1 MSQNK
6 AFSTPFILAVLCI
19 YFSYFLHG
27 ISVITLAQNMTSLAE
42 KFSTDNAGIAYLI
55 SGIGLG
61 RLISILF
68 FGVISDKF
76 GRRAVILMAVIMYL
90 LFFFGI
96 PACPNLTLAY
106 CLAVCVGIANS
117 ALDTGGYP
125 ALMECFPKASG
136 SAVILVKAMVS
147 FGQMFYPMLVSYM
160 LLNNIW
166 YGYGLII
173 PGILFVLI
181 TLMLLK
187 SKFPSQLVDASVA
200 NELPQMNS
208 KPLVWLEGVSSVLF
222 GVAAFSTFYVIV
234 VWMPKYAMAFAGMSE
249 AEAYELKV
257 AAMVHDIGKLKL
269 SEYLY
274 GRTNESLPEEEKKYM
289 SMHSKISYDVLKK
302 YDYSDNI
309 MEVVLSHHECYDG
322 SGYPNGLVGEDIP
335 IGARILKVTDEFAA
349 LISDRPY
356 RKAFDIDTAVSI
368 MIDEV
373 KNLDMKAFIL
383 FQRLIHEETTLEL
396 IKNSRIDIDDLDISD
411 ILDI

>member
-1 MSQNK
+1 MN
-6 AFSTPFILAVLCI
+6 
-19 YFSYFLHG
+19 
-27 ISVITLAQNMTSLAE
+27 NE
-42 KFSTDNAGIAYLI
+42 LI
-55 SGIGLG
+55 DYVVNDFKSGIKH
-61 RLISILF
+61 
-68 FGVISDKF
+68 GVLV
-76 GRRAVILMAVIMYL
+76 A
-90 LFFFGI
+90 
-96 PACPNLTLAY
+96 NLTYALAKEY
-106 CLAVCVGIANS
+106 
-117 ALDTGGYP
+117 
-125 ALMECFPKASG
+125 
-136 SAVILVKAMVS
+136 
-147 FGQMFYPMLVSYM
+147 
-160 LLNNIW
+160 
-166 YGYGLII
+166 
-173 PGILFVLI
+173 
-181 TLMLLK
+181 
-187 SKFPSQLVDASVA
+187 
-200 NELPQMNS
+200 
-208 KPLVWLEGVSSVLF
+208 
-222 GVAAFSTFYVIV
+222 
-234 VWMPKYAMAFAGMSE
+234 GMSE

-289 SMHSKISYDVLKK
+289 SMHSKISYDVLKN

-383 FQRLIHEETTLEL
+383 FQRLIHEESTLEL

>member
-1 MSQNK
+1 MKKEMN
-6 AFSTPFILAVLCI
+6 
-19 YFSYFLHG
+19 
-27 ISVITLAQNMTSLAE
+27 NE
-42 KFSTDNAGIAYLI
+42 LI
-55 SGIGLG
+55 DYVVNDFKSGIKH
-61 RLISILF
+61 
-68 FGVISDKF
+68 GVLV
-76 GRRAVILMAVIMYL
+76 A
-90 LFFFGI
+90 
-96 PACPNLTLAY
+96 NLTYALAKEY
-106 CLAVCVGIANS
+106 
-117 ALDTGGYP
+117 
-125 ALMECFPKASG
+125 
-136 SAVILVKAMVS
+136 
-147 FGQMFYPMLVSYM
+147 
-160 LLNNIW
+160 
-166 YGYGLII
+166 
-173 PGILFVLI
+173 
-181 TLMLLK
+181 
-187 SKFPSQLVDASVA
+187 
-200 NELPQMNS
+200 
-208 KPLVWLEGVSSVLF
+208 
-222 GVAAFSTFYVIV
+222 
-234 VWMPKYAMAFAGMSE
+234 GMSE

-383 FQRLIHEETTLEL
+383 FQRLIHEESTLEL

>member
-1 MSQNK
+1 MN
-6 AFSTPFILAVLCI
+6 
-19 YFSYFLHG
+19 
-27 ISVITLAQNMTSLAE
+27 NE
-42 KFSTDNAGIAYLI
+42 LI
-55 SGIGLG
+55 DYVVNDFKSGIKH
-61 RLISILF
+61 
-68 FGVISDKF
+68 GVLV
-76 GRRAVILMAVIMYL
+76 A
-90 LFFFGI
+90 
-96 PACPNLTLAY
+96 NLTYALAKEY
-106 CLAVCVGIANS
+106 
-117 ALDTGGYP
+117 
-125 ALMECFPKASG
+125 
-136 SAVILVKAMVS
+136 
-147 FGQMFYPMLVSYM
+147 
-160 LLNNIW
+160 
-166 YGYGLII
+166 
-173 PGILFVLI
+173 
-181 TLMLLK
+181 
-187 SKFPSQLVDASVA
+187 
-200 NELPQMNS
+200 
-208 KPLVWLEGVSSVLF
+208 
-222 GVAAFSTFYVIV
+222 
-234 VWMPKYAMAFAGMSE
+234 GMSE

-373 KNLDMKAFIL
+373 KNFDMKAFIL
-383 FQRLIHEETTLEL
+383 FQRLIHEESTLEL

>member
-1 MSQNK
+1 MN
-6 AFSTPFILAVLCI
+6 
-19 YFSYFLHG
+19 
-27 ISVITLAQNMTSLAE
+27 NE
-42 KFSTDNAGIAYLI
+42 LI
-55 SGIGLG
+55 DYVVNDFKSGIKH
-61 RLISILF
+61 
-68 FGVISDKF
+68 GVLV
-76 GRRAVILMAVIMYL
+76 A
-90 LFFFGI
+90 
-96 PACPNLTLAY
+96 NLTYALAKDY
-106 CLAVCVGIANS
+106 
-117 ALDTGGYP
+117 
-125 ALMECFPKASG
+125 
-136 SAVILVKAMVS
+136 
-147 FGQMFYPMLVSYM
+147 
-160 LLNNIW
+160 
-166 YGYGLII
+166 
-173 PGILFVLI
+173 
-181 TLMLLK
+181 
-187 SKFPSQLVDASVA
+187 
-200 NELPQMNS
+200 
-208 KPLVWLEGVSSVLF
+208 
-222 GVAAFSTFYVIV
+222 
-234 VWMPKYAMAFAGMSE
+234 GMSE

-373 KNLDMKAFIL
+373 KNLDMKVFIL
-383 FQRLIHEETTLEL
+383 FQRLIHEESTLEL

>member
-1 MSQNK
+1 MN
-6 AFSTPFILAVLCI
+6 
-19 YFSYFLHG
+19 
-27 ISVITLAQNMTSLAE
+27 NE
-42 KFSTDNAGIAYLI
+42 LI
-55 SGIGLG
+55 DYVVNDFKSGIKH
-61 RLISILF
+61 
-68 FGVISDKF
+68 GVLV
-76 GRRAVILMAVIMYL
+76 A
-90 LFFFGI
+90 
-96 PACPNLTLAY
+96 NLTYALAKEY
-106 CLAVCVGIANS
+106 
-117 ALDTGGYP
+117 
-125 ALMECFPKASG
+125 
-136 SAVILVKAMVS
+136 
-147 FGQMFYPMLVSYM
+147 
-160 LLNNIW
+160 
-166 YGYGLII
+166 
-173 PGILFVLI
+173 
-181 TLMLLK
+181 
-187 SKFPSQLVDASVA
+187 
-200 NELPQMNS
+200 
-208 KPLVWLEGVSSVLF
+208 
-222 GVAAFSTFYVIV
+222 
-234 VWMPKYAMAFAGMSE
+234 GMSE
-249 AEAYELKV
+249 AKAYELKV

-383 FQRLIHEETTLEL
+383 FQRLIHEESTLEL

>member
-1 MSQNK
+1 MN
-6 AFSTPFILAVLCI
+6 
-19 YFSYFLHG
+19 
-27 ISVITLAQNMTSLAE
+27 NE
-42 KFSTDNAGIAYLI
+42 LI
-55 SGIGLG
+55 DYVVNDFKSGIKH
-61 RLISILF
+61 
-68 FGVISDKF
+68 GVLV
-76 GRRAVILMAVIMYL
+76 A
-90 LFFFGI
+90 
-96 PACPNLTLAY
+96 NLTYALAKEY
-106 CLAVCVGIANS
+106 
-117 ALDTGGYP
+117 
-125 ALMECFPKASG
+125 
-136 SAVILVKAMVS
+136 
-147 FGQMFYPMLVSYM
+147 
-160 LLNNIW
+160 
-166 YGYGLII
+166 
-173 PGILFVLI
+173 
-181 TLMLLK
+181 
-187 SKFPSQLVDASVA
+187 
-200 NELPQMNS
+200 
-208 KPLVWLEGVSSVLF
+208 
-222 GVAAFSTFYVIV
+222 
-234 VWMPKYAMAFAGMSE
+234 GMSE

-335 IGARILKVTDEFAA
+335 IGTRILKVTDEFAA

-373 KNLDMKAFIL
+373 KNLDMKVFIL
-383 FQRLIHEETTLEL
+383 FQRLIHEESTLEL